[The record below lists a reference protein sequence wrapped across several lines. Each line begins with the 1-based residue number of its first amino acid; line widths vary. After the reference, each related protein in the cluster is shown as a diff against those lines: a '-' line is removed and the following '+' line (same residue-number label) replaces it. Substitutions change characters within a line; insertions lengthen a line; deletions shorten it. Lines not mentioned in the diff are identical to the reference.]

1 VSPSRYATDAV
12 YPVETLFSGSASADD
27 NLIDVWKNRPPE
39 LADYLPIGLDIG
51 SNWLLMATAGENAGA
66 IFSLARG
73 DRVDRDLGLVAHDFS
88 DFIDRLFEEDDGEA

>member
-1 VSPSRYATDAV
+1 M
-12 YPVETLFSGSASADD
+12 ETLFSGSASADD